1 MLFSEGAQKVVFIL
15 ATIERKSAVKHFQK
29 IVQSGHTAHGP
40 YPQTIFSLSL
50 SLSLSHPHT
59 PTPILSF
66 LFKSCITLAF
76 IDSPFGFSKIVL
88 PSSHV
93 LGR

>member
-50 SLSLSHPHT
+50 SHPHT
-59 PTPILSF
+59 PTHILSF